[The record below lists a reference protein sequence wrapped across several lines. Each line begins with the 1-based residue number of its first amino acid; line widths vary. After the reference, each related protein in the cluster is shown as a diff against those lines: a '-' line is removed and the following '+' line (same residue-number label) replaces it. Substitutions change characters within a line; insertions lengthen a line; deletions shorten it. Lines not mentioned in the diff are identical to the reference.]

1 VSGQQL
7 EQTADENIS
16 VLKSQMEASRR
27 AEAEARAEA
36 AAAKKAAEG
45 QVAARVAADEAAI
58 RSTIAAAEAARA
70 AAEAD
75 YAKAIENADFAA
87 AAKANSRLTDATV
100 AMREYQQRD
109 ASLQNWKKQETAR
122 LAEEGR
128 RQPQPSQGDAAGQY
142 SPETQAW
149 LSKHNIRL
157 DPNDRTFKKAVAGHF
172 DAVAEGYEPDT
183 KEYFD
188 YIEEYAGLNGGGQ
201 NGEGRQEQPARRGSR
216 QPAPDSPLS
225 QAADTNAMEIDL
237 AIEPEPEQRRS
248 VDQRIVR
255 EEPPVRQAASRA
267 MPSLP
272 PSRQSPS
279 PTGRERPG
287 VVRLTVGEQ
296 EIARK
301 SWPHLPADQAYREYA
316 TNKRALQEEGRL

>member
-1 VSGQQL
+1 MSGQQL

-36 AAAKKAAEG
+36 AAARKAAEG

-87 AAKANSRLTDATV
+87 AAKANSRLTEATV

-128 RQPQPSQGDAAGQY
+128 RQPQLSQGDAAGQY

-172 DAVAEGYEPDT
+172 DAVAEGYVPDT

-188 YIEEYAGLNGGGQ
+188 YIEEYAGLNGGG
-201 NGEGRQEQPARRGSR
+201 GRQEQPARRGSR
-216 QPAPDSPLS
+216 QPDTDSPLS

-237 AIEPEPEQRRS
+237 AAPPEEEHRRS

>member
-1 VSGQQL
+1 MSGQQL
-7 EQTADENIS
+7 EQTADENIA
-16 VLKSQMEASRR
+16 VMKSQMEASRR
-27 AEAEARAEA
+27 AEAEAKAEA
-36 AAAKKAAEG
+36 AAARKAAEE
-45 QVAARVAADEAAI
+45 QVAARVSADEAAI

-109 ASLQNWKKQETAR
+109 AGLQNWKKQETAR

-128 RQPQPSQGDAAGQY
+128 RRQAQETAGDQSSQY

-149 LSKHNIRL
+149 LSRHNIKL
-157 DPNDRTFKKAVAGHF
+157 DPNDRMYKKAVAGHF
-172 DAVAEGYEPDT
+172 DAVAEGYVPDT
-183 KEYFD
+183 REYFD
-188 YIEEYAGLNGGGQ
+188 YIEDYAGLNGGG
-201 NGEGRQEQPARRGSR
+201 GGRQEQPARRGSR
-216 QPAPDSPLS
+216 QPDVENPLS

-237 AIEPEPEQRRS
+237 ATPPEEEQRRS

-272 PSRQSPS
+272 PSRQTPS

-301 SWPHLPADQAYREYA
+301 SWPHLAPDQAYREYA